1 MLKKIEKKEILTT
14 WEAKNK
20 YRDKYFRF
28 VITEQV
34 DGCDNDLGYVV
45 YTYDNKRE
53 MRGIPREEFKNVYY
67 GSLLGVAAEPP
78 DFGGIGRIMSYDTD

>member
-1 MLKKIEKKEILTT
+1 MTT

-28 VITEQV
+28 VIIEQV

-53 MRGIPREEFKNVYY
+53 MRGIPREEFRDIRSGVFT
-67 GSLLGVAAEPP
+67 GVAAEPP
-78 DFGGIGRIMSYDTD
+78 EFGGIRRE